1 MTEKTMTDEQI
12 IKAFEEVAGD
22 NHISI
27 THQIICCDALRLL
40 RRYKAEI
47 DELKR
52 KFDDEKWLRNLYS
65 RKSKYLENALEAEKA
80 EAIKNFAERLC
91 KGRVENDP
99 IVIAVRNDPIVIKA
113 ELKQMTEADK

>member
-1 MTEKTMTDEQI
+1 MIDEMLDEQI

-52 KFDDEKWLRNLYS
+52 KFDDEKSLRNLYS

-80 EAIKNFAERLC
+80 EAIKNFAERL
-91 KGRVENDP
+91 KDQNEPWLYIRLEKIDNLVKE
-99 IVIAVRNDPIVIKA
+99 
-113 ELKQMTEADK
+113 MTEADK

>member
-1 MTEKTMTDEQI
+1 MTEKTMTDKQV
-12 IKAFEEVAGD
+12 IKALEY
-22 NHISI
+22 
-27 THQIICCDALRLL
+27 CCDIRWCRQWLIKDALDLISRQ
-40 RRYKAEI
+40 KAEI

-52 KFDDEKWLRNLYS
+52 KLDDEKWLRNLYS